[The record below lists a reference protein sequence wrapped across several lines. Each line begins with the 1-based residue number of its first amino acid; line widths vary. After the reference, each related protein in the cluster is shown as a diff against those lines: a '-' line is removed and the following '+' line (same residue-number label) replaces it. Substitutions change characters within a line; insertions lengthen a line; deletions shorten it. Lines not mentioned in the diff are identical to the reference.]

1 MHDRPEDQGIVRMLN
16 ADIMTLGITSASDDS
31 QVWDDAIASGCQ
43 PDCRMCTALIEICT
57 RRGDTERALSMYQ
70 DMRAAAPGSAMAPT
84 VHTYT
89 AAMRAAA
96 EGGAWE
102 SALGIWKDM
111 EAAGCRPSGMNPPAS

>member
-1 MHDRPEDQGIVRMLN
+1 MD
-16 ADIMTLGITSASDDS
+16 
-31 QVWDDAIASGCQ
+31 
-43 PDCRMCTALIEICT
+43 
-57 RRGDTERALSMYQ
+57 RALSMYQ

-102 SALGIWKDM
+102 SALDIWKDM
-111 EAAGCRPSGMNPPAS
+111 EAAGCRPSGRTMTLTVAAFISGS

>member
-1 MHDRPEDQGIVRMLN
+1 MIAKEGQAKLMS
-16 ADIMTLGITSASDDS
+16 ADPCKLE
-31 QVWDDAIASGCQ
+31 QVWDDAIASSCK

-57 RRGDTERALSMYQ
+57 RKGDTERALGMYR
-70 DMRAAAPGSAMAPT
+70 DMRASGPGSPLAPT

-102 SALGIWKDM
+102 IALDIWNDM
-111 EAAGCRPSGMNPPAS
+111 EAAGCRPSGLPTLCTL